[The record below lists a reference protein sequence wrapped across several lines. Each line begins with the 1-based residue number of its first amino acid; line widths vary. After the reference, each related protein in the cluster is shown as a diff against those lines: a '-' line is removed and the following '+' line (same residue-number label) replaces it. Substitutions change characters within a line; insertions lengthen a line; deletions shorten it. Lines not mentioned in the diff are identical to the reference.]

1 MGCPGGILEV
11 WGFVHLF
18 HNVNSIDSTIRPPM
32 PMPT

>member
-11 WGFVHLF
+11 EVFVHLF
-18 HNVNSIDSTIRPPM
+18 NIVNSIDSTIRPPM